1 MELADKEVC
10 SGCHA
15 CFNAC
20 PKHCITMTYD
30 EDGFLQPNIDTSIC
44 IECGKCKAVCPVLK
58 DYNGN
63 PKGKAFAC
71 INNNDNIRIQSSSGG
86 VFTLIAEYVLDNGGV
101 VFGAA
106 FDDELNVKHIE
117 VSTKK
122 ELNLLR
128 GSKYL
133 QSEIG
138 DSFIRVKEYLENG
151 KLVLFTGTPCQIS
164 GLKAYLNKAY
174 DNLIMQ
180 DLICHG
186 VPSPKVWQIYLRYQ
200 SKKHKSQVDRES
212 IPVFRK
218 KDEGWQRFSVSLSF
232 INGAEYCSTFDR
244 DLFMNAFLSN
254 ICLRLSCYNCHSK
267 SLNRE
272 SDITLADF
280 WGVDNVIPELFD
292 DIGTSLVLVNSKK
305 GMKIFEYIS
314 QYMKCRETDIDVAV
328 SYNLAAKKS
337 SDMPKNRNKFMKYLN
352 SNNFAKLTNKYS
364 KAPFMLRL
372 KIFVKKVLIKFIR

>member
-218 KDEGWQRFSVSLSF
+218 KDEGWQRYSVSLSF

-328 SYNLAAKKS
+328 SYNLAAKK
-337 SDMPKNRNKFMKYLN
+337 
-352 SNNFAKLTNKYS
+352 
-364 KAPFMLRL
+364 
-372 KIFVKKVLIKFIR
+372 IK